1 MFANRQV
8 LVRNLGAF
16 PCYDL
21 HWPGAPSALAF
32 KLRSISV
39 NPVAMSEFIIF

>member
-16 PCYDL
+16 PNL

-32 KLRSISV
+32 KLQSISV